1 MTNAKYLAETTYF
14 NFSHKKINPL
24 IKDLAKANISPTEKA
39 IRLYHNIRDGYRY
52 NPYRISFRP
61 EKYIASNLVDDPE
74 GHCIDKSI
82 LLITGL
88 RALGIP
94 ARLRLAKVK
103 NHIGVERLVEKFGTN
118 VMTPHGMADIYLNSK
133 WVKASPAFNRELC
146 KKCNVAPLDFDGKT
160 DAVFQEYDQAGGQFM
175 DYLEDYGSF
184 EDVPLEFIINNMKEH
199 YPAIIQKYT
208 KLQSTTDVNLDVDFS
223 DL

>member
-1 MTNAKYLAETTYF
+1 MTDSKYLVETDYF
-14 NFSHKKINPL
+14 NFSHEKINPL
-24 IKDLAKANISPTEKA
+24 ITDLAKADKSPTEKA
-39 IRLYHNIRDGYRY
+39 IELYYKIRDGYRY

-61 EKYIASNLVDDPE
+61 EKYIASNLVDDSE

-88 RALGIP
+88 RALGIS

-118 VMTPHGMADIYLNSK
+118 VMTPHGMVDIFLKNK

-146 KKCNVAPLDFDGKT
+146 EKCNVAPLDFDGKT
-160 DAVFQEYDQAGGQFM
+160 DSIFQEYDQAGGQFM

-184 EDVPLEFIINNMKEH
+184 EDVPLEFIIKNMKEH
-199 YPAIIQKYT
+199 YPTIIQKYT
-208 KLQSTTDVNLDVDFS
+208 NLQSTKDVNLS
-223 DL
+223 